1 MMSRFLERGIH
12 LQGLAERWEAARS
25 GHGSLVFVG
34 GDAGVGKTT
43 LARKFCEIV
52 AKTARVA
59 WGICEPLST
68 PRALGPLL
76 DIADALALE
85 VPPLKTAAE
94 RQQVFRVLLEVLR
107 RPGPATVLVF
117 EDVQWADEASFD
129 LLRYLGRR
137 VGETKGL
144 VLATY
149 RDDEAG
155 PRHPLR
161 VLLGDLATAEDVH
174 RIALSPLS
182 ESGVRALAQGYNV
195 DPALLHRLTGGNPFY
210 VTEVLNAGGTGV
222 PATVRDSVLAR
233 VARLT
238 PAAQTLL
245 ECVAIVPTRVE
256 APVLRVLAGKAYGAL
271 EECLSIGILQAD
283 GDAVAFRHELAR
295 LAIEAAILGPR
306 RHELHHDILAALVAT
321 PTPDPARLA
330 HHAEAADDVQAVL
343 RFAPEAARRAAAVGA
358 HREAGA
364 QYARVLRFAEHLSA
378 EARADLFEQHGCEC
392 FLTDNFERAGAEF
405 VQALDLRRQIG
416 DRLREGD
423 ALRQLSRV
431 HWCTGRITEATDAGR
446 QAVALLQQYP
456 PGRELAMAYSQM
468 SMICMNAEDAEGTAR
483 WASAALE
490 LAERI
495 GDTEVI
501 VHSLN
506 NLGTMELLMG
516 VPGGRERLEQSFA
529 LAKDAGLDEHTGR
542 ALIHLAWAF
551 MRTRA
556 FGFLERIEEGIEFCS
571 ERGLEAYRIYLIAYR
586 ARMELDQ
593 GRWDAARASATA
605 ALSHHRDAP
614 LLRILGLVVLGLL
627 RARAGEGG
635 HWALL
640 DEALALAEAGSTE
653 ELQRMAP
660 VTLARAEAAWLE
672 GDRAAVARETERIFE
687 RAITVGDP
695 WVLGECA
702 FWRWRVGVLEQA
714 PSKCAEPYAL
724 HFGGRWREAA
734 ESWAHLGCPYEAALS
749 LVDAD
754 DDSTLRRSLDALQ
767 QLGAR
772 PAAAIIA
779 RRLREMGVRGLPRGP
794 RFSTRAHPAGLTARE
809 SEVLALLREGRG
821 NAEIAQQ
828 LYVSA
833 KTVEHH
839 VSAILRKLGV
849 RTRLEATAEAARL
862 GLGDLRA

>member
-1 MMSRFLERGIH
+1 MSRFLERGIH
-12 LQGLAERWEAARS
+12 LQGLAERWEAARR
-25 GHGSLVFVG
+25 GRGSVVFVG

-52 AKTARVA
+52 SKTARVA
-59 WGICEPLST
+59 WGICEPFST

-76 DIADALALE
+76 DIGDALGLE
-85 VPPLKTAAE
+85 FPPLRTAAE
-94 RQQVFRVLLEVLR
+94 RQRVFRVLLEMLR
-107 RPGPATVLVF
+107 RPGAATVLVF
-117 EDVQWADEASFD
+117 EDVHWADEASLD

-144 VLATY
+144 VLVTY

-161 VLLGDLATAEDVH
+161 VLLGDLATAPDVH
-174 RIALSPLS
+174 RTALSPLS
-182 ESGVRALAQGYNV
+182 ESGVRALAQGSSI
-195 DPALLHRLTGGNPFY
+195 DPALLYRLTGGNPFY
-210 VTEVLNAGGTGV
+210 VTEVLNAGGSGV
-222 PATVRDSVLAR
+222 PVTVRDSVTAR

-238 PAAQTLL
+238 PSAQTLL
-245 ECVAIVPTRVE
+245 ECVAIAPTRVE
-256 APVLRVLAGKAYGAL
+256 ASVLRVLAGEAYASL
-271 EECLSIGILQAD
+271 EECLAIGILQAD
-283 GDAVAFRHELAR
+283 GETVAFRHELAR
-295 LAIEAAILGPR
+295 LAVEEAIPGPR
-306 RHELHHDILAALVAT
+306 RRELHRGILAALIAT
-321 PTPDPARLA
+321 PAPDPSRLA
-330 HHAEAADDVQAVL
+330 HHAEAAGDAPSVL
-343 RFAPEAARRAAAVGA
+343 RFAPDAARRASALGA

-364 QYARVLRFAEHLSA
+364 QYARVLRFAEHLPLA
-378 EARADLFEQHGCEC
+378 VRAGLFEQHGCEC
-392 FLTDNFERAGAEF
+392 FLTDNFELAAAQFG
-405 VQALDLRRQIG
+405 QALELRRRIG
-416 DRLREGD
+416 DPLREGD

-431 HWCTGRITEATDAGR
+431 HWCTGRIREATEAGR
-446 QAVALLQQYP
+446 QAAALLQQYP

-468 SMICMNAEDAEGTAR
+468 SMLYMNVEDAGGTVR
-483 WASAALE
+483 WATAALE

-506 NLGTMELLMG
+506 NLGTIEFLAGMPE
-516 VPGGRERLEQSFA
+516 GREKLERSFG
-529 LAKDAGLDEHTGR
+529 LARDAGLDEHTGR

-556 FGFLERIEEGIEFCS
+556 FVFLHRIEEGIEFCS

-593 GRWDAARASATA
+593 GRWDDARASATA
-605 ALSHHRDAP
+605 ALGHHRDAP

-627 RARAGEGG
+627 RARRGEGG

-640 DEALALAEAGSTE
+640 DEALALAQAGSTE

-660 VTLARAEAAWLE
+660 VALARAEAAWLE
-672 GDRAAVARETERIFE
+672 GDRDAVVRETERIFE
-687 RAITVGDP
+687 RALDVGDP

-702 FWRWRVGVLEQA
+702 FWRWRADVLKDA

-724 HFGGRWREAA
+724 QIAGRWREAA
-734 ESWAHLGCPYEAALS
+734 ESWAGLGCPYEAALA
-749 LVDAD
+749 LADAED
-754 DDSTLRRSLDALQ
+754 EFSLRRSLDDLQ
-767 QLGAR
+767 PLEAR
-772 PAAAIIA
+772 SAAGIVA

-794 RFSTRAHPAGLTARE
+794 RHSTREHPMGLTARE

-828 LYVSA
+828 LFLSA